1 MKDLLEYLYWLHSVV
16 NPNRRAVGLKNVPLF
31 DAIKSY
37 RIMKGFSKKLNNEK

>member
-37 RIMKGFSKKLNNEK
+37 KIMKKFSNNLKDKK